1 MSEDDNEYADEFEP
15 ISFDLA
21 SGDLVK
27 VVYANFW
34 AKVSNAD
41 QQLGVRSYKYWAIRF
56 YSNEGTFPRRVVQ
69 VHEMV
74 GDKDFEIQD
83 IEKIWMWLTHHSQSQ
98 ERFDHE
104 DLDDFLA
111 HLEFAMEEID
121 AGDEDMIEHLER
133 LPSLTNPDDFDQIDD
148 SIYTDQKD

>member
-1 MSEDDNEYADEFEP
+1 MSEDDNEYSDEFAP

-21 SGDLVK
+21 SGNLVK

-74 GDKDFEIQD
+74 GDKDFEIKD
-83 IEKIWMWLTHHSQSQ
+83 IDKIWIWLTHHSQSRD
-98 ERFDHE
+98 RFEHE